1 MHKVLHFLKLL
12 LILIFPYMVSQRE
25 VVRARAA
32 FFSFQKSEALKVPK
46 VKETSWTLLRQE
58 VDGLPDPRVKQLEIH
73 SLWTETPRGE

>member
-1 MHKVLHFLKLL
+1 M
-12 LILIFPYMVSQRE
+12 FPYMVSQRE

-46 VKETSWTLLRQE
+46 VKETSWTLLLRQE
-58 VDGLPDPRVKQLEIH
+58 VGGLPDPRVKQLEVH